1 MVYKRL
7 DPTPIRF
14 SERDLK
20 NIKDIQQCGSFD
32 STSSTIRFCVAFTKT
47 ILSIIPES
55 IAQSYIELEE
65 KNGKITDINK
75 KDNT

>member
-20 NIKDIQQCGSFD
+20 NIRDIQKCGSFD

-47 ILSIIPES
+47 MLSIIPES
-55 IAQSYIELEE
+55 VAQSYIELEE
-65 KNGKITDINK
+65 KNEK
-75 KDNT
+75 KDDTTQQL